1 MSHTYDRSFAVVV
14 LALLALS
21 RLSPHSDAAS
31 TVFVDF
37 GSGPTLWKTNLDT
50 LMADIGAAPIGPGEL
65 TALEGIVLGELDR
78 IYADF
83 DIAFTT
89 TSPPTPTNIIDFTK
103 GIGTSLIIT
112 GPSLPKGAADTDW
125 LNRQFFP
132 PSRSYQLAEI
142 FPQEFDDIVDEF
154 SGSMPGA
161 RFPMIMQLGIALGG
175 TAAHELG
182 HTYGLYH
189 WDSYGSPSIGPA
201 GPGMFPGEYIIFDSM
216 SIQNSHI
223 MATTETGLMEMGRES
238 PRTLSRYSKGKLE
251 IASDPAVTP
260 EALVSTPFAH
270 TSEIPVPH
278 PSIAMPQPL
287 TSTLLPISGLH
298 AANVHAAGMGPLT
311 PGGGLVDYYVIN
323 TIGDGLVTAE
333 VISVGDYAPFV
344 ETTLRILDGSGTPIF
359 ASDDLSFG
367 PGTPSMV
374 FSTLF
379 GGTDTFPDG
388 LEDDPLV
395 LNMDLPA
402 GIYFVEVALDVDGVH
417 AGPPGSMALFYDLFI
432 TSENR
437 FAFVPESST
446 LILATLAMSA
456 ICLRRFRRLS

>member
-1 MSHTYDRSFAVVV
+1 
-14 LALLALS
+14 
-21 RLSPHSDAAS
+21 
-31 TVFVDF
+31 VFVDF
-37 GSGPTLWKTNLDT
+37 GAGPTAWKANLDL
-50 LMADIGAAPIGPGEL
+50 LMMDIGAAPIGPGEL
-65 TALEGIVLGELDR
+65 MALEGIVLGELDR
-78 IYADF
+78 IYSDF
-83 DIAFTT
+83 DVTFAT
-89 TSPPTPTNIIDFTK
+89 TSPGSPTNIIDFTK
-103 GIGTSLIIT
+103 GVGTSLIIS

-132 PSRSYQLAEI
+132 PSRTYQLAEI

-154 SGSMPGA
+154 TGSAPGT
-161 RFPMIMQLGIALGG
+161 RFPMITQLGTALGG

-223 MATTETGLMEMGRES
+223 MATTETGLMEIGRES
-238 PRTLSRYSKGKLE
+238 MRTLSRYSKAKLE
-251 IASDPAVTP
+251 IASDSAVTP
-260 EALVSTPFAH
+260 EALVSTPFTH
-270 TSEIPVPH
+270 TSEIPAPH

-298 AANVHAAGMGPLT
+298 AANVHAAGMGPLS

-323 TIGDGLVTAE
+323 TLGDGLVTAE
-333 VISVGDYAPFV
+333 VVSVGDYAPFV

-367 PGTPSMV
+367 PGTPSMI

-379 GGTDTFPDG
+379 GGVDTFPDG

-402 GIYFVEVALDVDGVH
+402 GVYFIEVALDVDGVH
-417 AGPPGSMALFYDLFI
+417 AGPPGAMPLFYDLFV
-432 TSENR
+432 TSENS
-437 FAFVPESST
+437 FAFVPEPST
-446 LILATLAMSA
+446 LYIAA
-456 ICLRRFRRLS
+456 IAITMAYPRRSRRLL